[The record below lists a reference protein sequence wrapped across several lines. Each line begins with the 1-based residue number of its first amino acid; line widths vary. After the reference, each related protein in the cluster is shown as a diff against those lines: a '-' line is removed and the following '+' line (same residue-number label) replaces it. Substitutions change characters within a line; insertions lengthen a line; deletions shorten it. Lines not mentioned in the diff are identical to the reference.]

1 MSVLV
6 WEKSKVILGFW
17 MCSGG
22 GACNPCVVPGS
33 TVIEG
38 QPAVGAGTPSVSR
51 VDHL

>member
-1 MSVLV
+1 MSIFV

-17 MCSGG
+17 MCRGV
-22 GACNPCVVPGS
+22 GACNSCVVQGS

-38 QPAVGAGTPSVSR
+38 QPTVSDWTLSISH